1 VGKMGVGTL
10 MFGLT
15 VWLAAAAS
23 AQVACGDVL
32 GPGGTYVLT
41 ADLVCPTIEPSLTL
55 VDGAQ
60 LDLQG
65 HTLLVDAVVVLAGS
79 GTVLRNGGIQI
90 CRGGGVCAGG
100 TAGVVAFDGG
110 GHRLEGLVVI
120 NGGGAAIVLESSGNL
135 VQDCTLVGDQGVS
148 VSGDANVVRRVVVTK
163 AHIGIDVEGMG
174 NVLVQNVMNQVN
186 GESYLVYGDGNTLLK
201 NIVREGVDGFVVFG
215 AGNRL
220 IGNMV
225 EPFPEAVGMDAFDA
239 SGTCTANTWLLNTYE
254 TADPAC
260 LLDFPH
266 RRMPQQVS
274 GVMP

>member
-41 ADLVCPTIEPSLTL
+41 ADLMCPTIEPSLTL

-65 HTLLVDAVVVLAGS
+65 HTLLVDAGVLLSGS
-79 GTVLRNGGIQI
+79 STVLRNGRIEIG
-90 CRGGGVCAGG
+90 RGGGVPVGG
-100 TAGVVAFDGG
+100 PVGAVAMDGG

-135 VQDCTLVGDQGVS
+135 VQDCTLVGDQGVGG
-148 VSGDANVVRRVVVTK
+148 SGDGNVIRRVSVPG
-163 AHIGIDVEGMG
+163 AMEGFHIIGSG
-174 NVLVQNVMNQVN
+174 NVLVRNVTV
-186 GESYLVYGDGNTLLK
+186 ETYGIIIEGDDNAVVG
-201 NIVREGVDGFVVFG
+201 NIVQDHRGRGIEVSGQ
-215 AGNRL
+215 GNRL
-220 IGNMV
+220 VANTV
-225 EPFPEAVGMDAFDA
+225 A
-239 SGTCTANTWLLNTYE
+239 SEVDGATDVLDDSGGCTANTWLLNTYE
-254 TADPAC
+254 TVDPAC